1 MVTYTA
7 TGPKV
12 KQAKAGKKMH
22 SEEILSRVQ
31 AQAQQCVGWNDSRL
45 SDERLRVNRYYNS
58 TFPKRQHKGSSA
70 YVSSDVYD
78 SVEQMKSQLL
88 ETFTANGEDII
99 KFEPQ
104 NENDVEMARV
114 ATLAT
119 SYAIWRENDAETFMH
134 DAAHDGLTARVGI
147 TKVYWDEDY
156 KYEDHIFD
164 NLNEDEVMGLNAD
177 EQVDAMDAQETE
189 AGNDNYSGTLT
200 RKYDRSKVS
209 IDPVPPEEFRI
220 SKRARSIRKA
230 DMVEHVTPKT
240 KDELKDMYPKFAR
253 KIDGLNYDAQD
264 ILDSSDALERNAHE
278 GDAPTKESVI
288 QPELDKIDFH
298 EAYVKLDLR
307 DGHGA
312 CLYKVCYSGA
322 IMFACEEVDRSPFF
336 PFVPLPIPHTF
347 FGNNFAARVIPTQNA
362 RTVLTRGILDHT
374 QITVN
379 PRWGVV
385 KGGLTN
391 PREMLENRLGG
402 IVNMNRPDAVKA
414 LEYSNL
420 NPFVFQTLEMLK
432 SNKEENTGISALSQG
447 LNKDAV
453 STQNSQGLVEG
464 LVNLSQGRSKVVARN
479 FAKYLCEIYLEVYR
493 LILENQKHEK
503 IVEVAGN
510 WVPINVQNWI
520 ERTDCKVSVHLGPGE
535 KDRAAAKYAA
545 TYKELSSDPS
555 IAHYFSGPKKHAMIT
570 DGLKLAGFDSPSK
583 YLEPANTPPP
593 PPDPFK
599 TRELDIKDK
608 QATAALTTA
617 QAAAMHKQMD
627 GMLKM
632 MTSKLDDFSTRM
644 DVMFKGRESDRLD
657 LETSNRVDVSQREI
671 ELAEKAPPADT
682 NTIVSPN
689 G

>member
-1 MVTYTA
+1 MATYTA

-12 KQAKAGKKMH
+12 KQPKGRKKMG

-45 SDERLRVNRYYNS
+45 SDERLKVNRYYNS
-58 TFPKRQHKGSSA
+58 TYPKRQHRGSSA
-70 YVSSDVYD
+70 YISSDVYD
-78 SVEQMKSQLL
+78 SVEAMKAQLL

-104 NENDVEMARV
+104 NEDDVEMARI

-134 DAAHDGLTARVGI
+134 DAAHDGLTARVGV
-147 TKVYWDEDY
+147 TKVYWDIDH
-156 KYEDHIFD
+156 KYEDHTFD
-164 NLNEDEVMGLNAD
+164 ALDENEVMGLNAD
-177 EQVDAMDAQETE
+177 EQVDEMDAQETAE
-189 AGNDNYSGTLT
+189 GSGIYKGTL
-200 RKYDRSKVS
+200 RKKFDRSKVN
-209 IDPVPPEEFRI
+209 IDPVAPEEFRI
-220 SKRARSIRKA
+220 SKRARSIPKA

-240 KDELKDMYPKFAR
+240 KDELKDMYPQFAR
-253 KIDGLNYDAQD
+253 EIEGLQYDAQD
-264 ILDSSDALERNAHE
+264 ILDSRDALERNAHE

-298 EAYVKLDLR
+298 EAYVLLDIR

-312 CLYKVCYSGA
+312 CRYKVCYAGQ
-322 IMFACEEVDRSPFF
+322 IMFACEEVDRVPFF
-336 PFVPLPIPHTF
+336 PFIPLPIPHTF

-391 PREMLENRLGG
+391 PKEMLENRLGG
-402 IVNMNRPDAVKA
+402 VVNMNRPDAIKA

-432 SNKEENTGISALSQG
+432 SNKEESTGISALSQG
-447 LNKDAV
+447 MNKDAI

-464 LVNLSQGRSKVVARN
+464 LVTLSQQRSKVIARN
-479 FAKYLCEIYLEVYR
+479 FAKYLMEIYLEVYR
-493 LILENQKHEK
+493 LILENQKQEK
-503 IVEVAGN
+503 IIEVAGN
-510 WVPINVQNWI
+510 WVPVNVQNWI

-545 TYKELSSDPS
+545 TYQQLAQDPS
-555 IAHYFSGPKKHAMIT
+555 IAHYFSPPKKHAMIT
-570 DGLKLAGFDSPSK
+570 DALKLGGFDSPSK

-599 TRELDIKDK
+599 TKELDIKGQMA
-608 QATAALTTA
+608 QAAMITA
-617 QAAAMHKQMD
+617 QAQASHKQMD
-627 GMLKM
+627 SMMKTMAAQLK
-632 MTSKLDDFSTRM
+632 DFTERM
-644 DVMFKGRESDRLD
+644 DIMFKGRESDRLD
-657 LETSNRVDVSQREI
+657 LETTNRVDVSQREI
-671 ELAEKAPPADT
+671 DLAEKAPAADT